1 MKKPSERLTPESVGR
16 AVLSW
21 LRTRVDLDPVAA
33 LLRRKAVPVHR
44 HSWIYALGDAA
55 VFLFALQVA
64 SGSLLLVY
72 YQPTE
77 AAAHQS
83 VGRIMTEVPC
93 GWLVRSV
100 HSWGATIF
108 IAVLWLHFL
117 SVLFAR
123 SYRRPRE
130 LVWISGVLMFGVVM
144 GSGFSG
150 YLLPWN
156 ELSYYATR
164 VGTQIPGKLPW
175 VGPLLV
181 RFLRGGE
188 QLTGETITRFFAAH
202 AMLAPIALVLLL
214 SFHVFL
220 SRVRG
225 VCLPLGMSD
234 KEVRD
239 RRPFASEFLLIDA
252 GVWLLMFGAIV
263 TLAVFRPAAV
273 GVQADLLKPAP
284 EGIRPEWY
292 FLFLYQ
298 ALKLLPGAAGVLL
311 FALGAVV
318 LVALPFLDRGA
329 LGGQKG
335 PVLTAVYA
343 VLLAAVVVLQVVA
356 WLGPAVSHPPEQA
369 GQGGPVMAG
378 RLVSLAFLWL
388 VIGFLLYYLRRLLQQ
403 NTRLRRLHLSVA
415 PNRLR

>member
-1 MKKPSERLTPESVGR
+1 MKKPSERLTPENVGR

-33 LLRRKAVPVHR
+33 LFRRKAVPVHR

-55 VFLFALQVA
+55 VFLFVLQVA

-83 VGRIMTEVPC
+83 VGRIMTEVPS
-93 GWLVRSV
+93 GWLVRSM
-100 HSWGATIF
+100 HSWGATTF
-108 IAVLWLHFL
+108 IAVLGLHFL
-117 SVLFAR
+117 TVLFTR

-130 LVWISGVLMFGVVM
+130 LVWISGVLMLGVVM

-175 VGPLLV
+175 VGPFLV

-202 AMLAPIALVLLL
+202 VMLAPVALVLLL

-225 VCLPLGMSD
+225 VCLPLGMSE

-252 GVWLLMFGAIV
+252 AVWLLLLGAIV

-273 GVQADLLKPAP
+273 GVQADPLKPAP

-292 FLFLYQ
+292 FLFLFQ
-298 ALKLLPGAAGVLL
+298 ALKLVPGAVGVM
-311 FALGAVV
+311 FSAVV
-318 LVALPFLDRGA
+318 AVLLVALPFLDRRA
-329 LGGQKG
+329 LRGEKG

-343 VLLAAVVVLQVVA
+343 VLLAAAAVLQVVA
-356 WLGPAVSHPPEQA
+356 WLAPAMGHPPEQA
-369 GQGGPVMAG
+369 GPGGAVMAG
-378 RLVSLAFLWL
+378 RVVSLAFFWL
-388 VIGFLLYYLRRLLQQ
+388 VIGFMVYYLRRLLKE
-403 NTRLRRLHLSVA
+403 NTRLRGLHRL
-415 PNRLR
+415 